1 MPIDL
6 IQKINIEVDSPKLVK
21 LTVNTF
27 MPHCLGNFSDCQITL
42 WLKTKSLFSTLR
54 GNNEQKLPLV
64 IFSNDRFYNSSNPE
78 YQKEKTFNFNQ
89 GDFSEKVLPEIN
101 ALLDKYLFNEQFLS
115 NNKEEYVIAYG
126 KLGHYHDFGYKIT
139 GNDNEFTVGLCPI
152 YYPQ

>member
-27 MPHCLGNFSDCQITL
+27 MPHCLGNFSDCQMTL

-89 GDFSEKVLPEIN
+89 GDFSEKVIPEYSGNGQCAISI
-101 ALLDKYLFNEQFLS
+101 LDIEDFLVVKNS
-115 NNKEEYVIAYG
+115 I
-126 KLGHYHDFGYKIT
+126 D
-139 GNDNEFTVGLCPI
+139 
-152 YYPQ
+152 